1 MVEARGS
8 AAGSWQSPGVIE
20 RWSVHALVA
29 RTYEF
34 PVFLGELD
42 DRARMAYHRT
52 YKRERKSG
60 NARAPGVRN
69 VRRRRRRRRRKM
81 IDVGIK
87 SSAPTRTWPMRTNVY
102 PSANNIACEWRI
114 NLPGVRIGPTTAGL
128 YADPVEIRECR
139 FRVIVSLQNI
149 PTWYFYSWRE
159 GAGGENFNE
168 RITKRP
174 MKLKLHVRGKR
185 GKQQIHRSINNF
197 KSLLIKLQKI
207 LLHYLIHY

>member
-1 MVEARGS
+1 MAVTG
-8 AAGSWQSPGVIE
+8 IE

-29 RTYEF
+29 RTYGF
-34 PVFLGELD
+34 PVFLDELD

-52 YKRERKSG
+52 YKCERKSG

-69 VRRRRRRRRRKM
+69 ARRRRRRRRRKM

-114 NLPGVRIGPTTAGL
+114 NLPGVHIGPTTAGL

-149 PTWYFYSWRE
+149 PTWYFYSWRRERE
-159 GAGGENFNE
+159 GRISTNALRSARWSWNCTFGGARKTANPP
-168 RITKRP
+168 IDKYL
-174 MKLKLHVRGKR
+174 LK
-185 GKQQIHRSINNF
+185 N
-197 KSLLIKLQKI
+197 LLKKLQKI
-207 LLHYLIHY
+207 LLDYYLIILRLKSR